1 MEGFVLTIPEALAI
15 VGSVATIVI
24 GIFGYLL
31 KVKSRDVPEQRSG
44 PREPTEY
51 LENQVQVAHERISEV
66 KDRVTAVESE
76 VRLTTSKLDAIR
88 QTMVDHQLRDDQ
100 DHEVFNKK
108 LDKLMDILIK
118 ILTDDKL

>member
-15 VGSVATIVI
+15 VGSVATVVL

-31 KVKSRDVPEQRSG
+31 KLRAPKDNDRNIVTPPK
-44 PREPTEY
+44 Y
-51 LENQVQVAHERISEV
+51 LETQVQGAHDHISDM
-66 KDRVTAVESE
+66 KDRVGAVESE
-76 VRLTTSKLDAIR
+76 VRLLESKLDALR
-88 QTMVDHQLRDDQ
+88 QAVADHQVRDDQ
-100 DHEVFNKK
+100 DHDVFEKK